1 MLPEELVKEAA
12 GGVEGKEGAADPGV
26 VDGDVHGGS
35 VSGGGQLAGRLLQPQ
50 LQPAPYIR
58 SLVKLLEW

>member
-1 MLPEELVKEAA
+1 MLSKELVKEAA
-12 GGVEGKEGAADPGV
+12 GRVERKEGAADPGV
-26 VDGDVHGGS
+26 VDGNVHGGW
-35 VSGGGQLAGRLLQPQ
+35 VDVEGQLAGQLLQLQ